1 MPVMPSNR
9 GRSMLQYNIRSYRQR
24 PRLLEDFFS
33 PTLAPT
39 YTSMSRRLLLPII
52 ILVIGFA
59 GVGLGSFMTI
69 SKQGGSS
76 VAAIGGPFRLQSS
89 KGGEVTD
96 ADFKGHP
103 YLVFFGYTHC
113 PDICPTELFD
123 LSQMLK
129 AAGAD
134 KPLKVLFITVDPE
147 RDTAPV
153 LQQFLASFDAR
164 IIGAT
169 GTRAQINAV
178 EREFRVYAQKAP
190 SANGKDYAIDHTAII
205 YLMDKDGHFVSA
217 FDVERPPQVAAKDFE
232 AYL

>member
-1 MPVMPSNR
+1 
-9 GRSMLQYNIRSYRQR
+9 
-24 PRLLEDFFS
+24 
-33 PTLAPT
+33 
-39 YTSMSRRLLLPII
+39 MSRRLLLPLI
-52 ILVIGFA
+52 ILLIGFA
-59 GVGLGSFMTI
+59 GIGLGSFMTI
-69 SKQGGSS
+69 SKQTAAP
-76 VAAIGGPFRLQSS
+76 AAIGGPFRLESS
-89 KGGEVTD
+89 NGGAVTD

-103 YLVFFGYTHC
+103 FLVFFGYTHC

-153 LQQFLASFDAR
+153 LKQYLASFDSR

-169 GTRAQINAV
+169 GTRAQINTV
-178 EREFRVYAQKAP
+178 EHEYRVYAQKVP
-190 SANGKDYAIDHTAII
+190 SANGKDYAMDHTAVI

>member
-1 MPVMPSNR
+1 MI
-9 GRSMLQYNIRSYRQR
+9 LCYNITHRDGCARGAVGLFLAQLVAY
-24 PRLLEDFFS
+24 LERMS
-33 PTLAPT
+33 P
-39 YTSMSRRLLLPII
+39 RLLLPFI
-52 ILVIGFA
+52 ILLIGFA

-69 SKQGGSS
+69 SKQTGES
-76 VAAIGGPFRLQSS
+76 VAPIGGPFRLESS
-89 KGGEVTD
+89 KGGEVTE

-103 YLVFFGYTHC
+103 FLVFFGYTHC
-113 PDICPTELFD
+113 PDTCPTELFD

-153 LQQFLASFDAR
+153 LRQYLSSFDSR

-169 GTRAQINAV
+169 GSRAQIDSV
-178 EREFRVYAQKAP
+178 EKEFRVYAQKVP
-190 SANGKDYAIDHTAII
+190 SAGGKDYAMDHTAVI
-205 YLMDKDGHFVSA
+205 YLMNKDGHFVSA
-217 FDVERPPQVAAKDFE
+217 FDIERPPTVAAKDLE